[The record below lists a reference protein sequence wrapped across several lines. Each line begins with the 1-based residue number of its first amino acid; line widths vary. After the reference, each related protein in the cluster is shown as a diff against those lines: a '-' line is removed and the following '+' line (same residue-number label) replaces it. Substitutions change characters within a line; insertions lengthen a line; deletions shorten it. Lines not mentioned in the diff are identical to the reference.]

1 MAELEK
7 YMAIY
12 EGNNMKKVTT
22 LLTSKEKEY
31 ILIMYNK
38 FIFYLN
44 DKKCEIWTKLGEL
57 SLHKKDNEKSIMVS
71 KFLTEAYRRLKL
83 TVKQVM
89 DYPDI
94 LEEA

>member
-1 MAELEK
+1 
-7 YMAIY
+7 MAIY
-12 EGNNMKKVTT
+12 EGNNMKKVTP

-31 ILIMYNK
+31 ILIIHDK
-38 FIFYLN
+38 CIFYLN